1 MNDSHLPA
9 PPKGQAQTVFQKV
22 TGEVLAQRI
31 EALALEIRGIG
42 NAEDITLASTDT
54 LSTLAVTLRVVLKKI
69 DEIFEFDGFVFTPAC
84 ILLLELFQA
93 RARGSVVSSLALCQ
107 PLNCSSD
114 VGLRWIEI
122 LERMN
127 LVEKLKSRNEEPK
140 VTLTEKGYLRTAQA
154 LQLLL

>member
-1 MNDSHLPA
+1 MNDSHFPA
-9 PPKGQAQTVFQKV
+9 RPKGQAQTVFQKV

-42 NAEDITLASTDT
+42 NAEDIALASTDT
-54 LSTLAVTLRVVLKKI
+54 LSTLALTLRVVLKKI

-127 LVEKLKSRNEEPK
+127 LVEKLKSRNQEPK